1 MSSSARGPRELQR
14 RKKLI
19 YGAGELFNSTT
30 TVIILML
37 YLKFLTDVAGL
48 TPILAG
54 VCVVAGKLWD
64 AFSDPLIGSISDRT
78 RSRHG
83 RRRIY
88 FAVFAIPSAL
98 SFTAMWLTFDTT
110 SQALTVIYYALAYVV
125 FKTLATLLNVP
136 YQALGPELVRGY
148 DERTALVSFRMAF
161 SLGGSILAGVVPNLI
176 IEKFARAG
184 AAQTGHL
191 IVAALFGGVC
201 ALIWLLLFA
210 AIREPAREEEPSGQQ
225 PRVPFWRSLKTASKN
240 RAFRVLVG
248 IYLCAFLAVD
258 TLTAAAKFYVEEF
271 LADPAMMPVVMG
283 TMLGCALLSLPV
295 YFRLVSATSRKTAFA
310 IGASIWIAGLMILLF
325 FVDRTSARF
334 IIVAALVLV
343 GVGLASAFVVPW
355 SALPEVLDLDR
366 LVTGRKNEGVY
377 TGVMTFLRKLTTT
390 LALFGISLSLDLTGY
405 VPALDEGSRQN
416 DTVLLAIRLITT
428 SAPAVFLVIAV
439 IFALRYPI
447 DKRTHA
453 LMLKKLTPGSPRLS
467 PEEQRDWDKF
477 KKSAYADNP

>member
-1 MSSSARGPRELQR
+1 MTTSASSRRELKR

-64 AFSDPLIGSISDRT
+64 AVSDPLIGSISDRT
-78 RSRHG
+78 RSRFG

-88 FAVFAIPSAL
+88 FAVFAVPSAL
-98 SFTAMWLTFDTT
+98 AFAAMWLTFDAT

-161 SLGGSILAGVVPNLI
+161 SLFGSILAGVIPNLI
-176 IEKFARAG
+176 VRKYTQAG
-184 AAQTGHL
+184 APETGHL
-191 IVAALFGGVC
+191 VVAVLFGGVC
-201 ALIWLLLFA
+201 AVIWLLLFA
-210 AIREPAREEEPSGQQ
+210 AIKEPKADEATASKTEH
-225 PRVPFWRSLKTASKN
+225 VPFLRSLKIASKN
-240 RAFRVLVG
+240 RAFRILIG

-271 LADPAMMPVVMG
+271 LDDPAMMPVVMG
-283 TMLGCALLSLPV
+283 TMLGCALLSLPL
-295 YFRLVSATSRKTAFA
+295 YFRLVSATSRKVAFTV
-310 IGASIWIAGLMILLF
+310 GASIWVAGLMIILF
-325 FVDRTSARF
+325 FVGPSSPRSVLVF
-334 IIVAALVLV
+334 ALVLV
-343 GVGLASAFVVPW
+343 GVGLAAAFVVPW

-366 LVTGRKNEGVY
+366 LITGRKNEGVY
-377 TGVMTFLRKLTTT
+377 TGVMTFLRKVTTT
-390 LALFGISLSLDLTGY
+390 LALFGISLSLDLSGY
-405 VPALDEGSRQN
+405 VPALEEGSGQN
-416 DTVLLAIRLITT
+416 ETVLLTIRIIT
-428 SAPAVFLVIAV
+428 ALVPAALLVLAA
-439 IFALRYPI
+439 IFALKYPI
-447 DKRTHA
+447 DKRAHA
-453 LMLKKLTPGSPRLS
+453 LMMKKLTPDSPPFS
-467 PEEQRDWDKF
+467 PEEQRDWERF
-477 KKSAYADNP
+477 MKKTRV